1 MRRGRTT
8 PEKLPSTLK
17 SGAERL
23 ERLAPEGIGLHSDV
37 AVITAGA
44 SEPLAPQNV
53 PIDGVDALALQRL
66 RADIIGHDTV
76 PSAPTILFEILHI
89 LDDENAGLRDLFG
102 AIERD
107 PGLTAKLLRTANSSF
122 FGQARTVD
130 SVERAVTVLGVA
142 MVRSLAVSVAVFHS
156 VGDSLAAAAVDK
168 IWHHSL
174 ATATTA
180 RLLATRTKLGDHD
193 DAFTAGLLHDAGRM
207 LLMRRFPDLYR
218 DPEADAGIEDVE
230 RGHVGV
236 DHGVVGGWLFDA
248 WNLPPAIVQ
257 AVAQH
262 HAEHPAPGLP
272 TLIFTANLMTRHPDG
287 ALLLAEASDLHAAA
301 ARNAAESC
309 GLTREAWSELA
320 GAPQGGGRS

>member
-1 MRRGRTT
+1 MAQGT
-8 PEKLPSTLK
+8 
-17 SGAERL
+17 
-23 ERLAPEGIGLHSDV
+23 
-37 AVITAGA
+37 
-44 SEPLAPQNV
+44 SEPLVPQNV
-53 PIDGVDALALQRL
+53 TAVGEDTLALQRL

-76 PSAPTILFEILHI
+76 PSAPAIMFEILHI

-107 PGLTAKLLRTANSSF
+107 PGLTAKVLKTANSSF

-130 SVERAVTVLGVA
+130 TVERAVTVLGVA
-142 MVRSLAVSVAVFHS
+142 LVRSLAVSVAVFDT
-156 VGDSLAAAAVDK
+156 VGERLSAALVDR

-180 RLLATRTKLGDHD
+180 RLLATRTKLGDRD

-207 LLMRRFPDLYR
+207 LLMRRFPELYR
-218 DPEADAGIEDVE
+218 DPEAEAGIEDVE
-230 RGHVGV
+230 RSHVGV

-272 TLIFTANLMTRHPDG
+272 TLVFIANLMTRHPDG

-301 ARNAAESC
+301 ARNAAQSC
-309 GLTREAWSELA
+309 GLTRETWSELA
-320 GAPQGGGRS
+320 GAPQGDGRS

>member
-1 MRRGRTT
+1 M
-8 PEKLPSTLK
+8 
-17 SGAERL
+17 
-23 ERLAPEGIGLHSDV
+23 GLHLDAAAMAQGNREPV
-37 AVITAGA
+37 APQSGPAITAD
-44 SEPLAPQNV
+44 P
-53 PIDGVDALALQRL
+53 LALQRL

-76 PSAPTILFEILHI
+76 PSAPAILFEILQI
-89 LDDENAGLRDLFG
+89 LADEDAGLRGLFE
-102 AIERD
+102 AVERD
-107 PGLTAKLLRTANSSF
+107 PGLTAKVLRTANSTF

-130 SVERAVTVLGVA
+130 TVERAVLVLGCA
-142 MVRSLAVSVAVFHS
+142 MVRSIAVSAAVFDRVGERLPAS
-156 VGDSLAAAAVDK
+156 VVDR

-180 RLLATRTKLGDHD
+180 RLLATRTKLGDRD
-193 DAFTAGLLHDAGRM
+193 DAFTAGLLHEAGRL
-207 LLMRRFPDLYR
+207 LLMRRYPALYA
-218 DPEADAGIEDVE
+218 DPEADAGIETAE
-230 RGHVGV
+230 RAQIGV
-236 DHGVVGGWLFDA
+236 DHGVVGGWLFEA

-301 ARNAAESC
+301 ARNAAEAF

-320 GAPQGGGRS
+320 SGPPGNPRS

>member
-1 MRRGRTT
+1 
-8 PEKLPSTLK
+8 
-17 SGAERL
+17 
-23 ERLAPEGIGLHSDV
+23 LAQGYRVPV
-37 AVITAGA
+37 
-44 SEPLAPQNV
+44 APQGGPAV
-53 PIDGVDALALQRL
+53 GADPVALLRL

-76 PSAPTILFEILHI
+76 PSAPAILFEILQI
-89 LDDENAGLRDLFG
+89 LADEDAGLRDLFG

-107 PGLTAKLLRTANSSF
+107 PGLTARVLRTANSTF

-130 SVERAVTVLGVA
+130 TVERAVLVLGVA
-142 MVRSLAVSVAVFHS
+142 MVRSLEVSVAVFDR
-156 VGDSLAAAAVDK
+156 VGDKLSAALVDR

-180 RLLATRTKLGDHD
+180 RLLATRTKLGDRD

-207 LLMRRFPDLYR
+207 LLMRRFPALHA
-218 DPEADAGIEDVE
+218 DPEADAGIEAVE
-230 RGHVGV
+230 RAQIGV
-236 DHGVVGGWLFDA
+236 DHGVVGGWLFEA

-257 AVAQH
+257 AVSQH

-287 ALLLAEASDLHAAA
+287 ALLLAEASDQHAAA
-301 ARNAAESC
+301 ARNAAEAF

-320 GAPQGGGRS
+320 SGPQGSARS

>member
-1 MRRGRTT
+1 MAQGGSQPLDPQSAT
-8 PEKLPSTLK
+8 
-17 SGAERL
+17 G
-23 ERLAPEGIGLHSDV
+23 GSD
-37 AVITAGA
+37 
-44 SEPLAPQNV
+44 PLV
-53 PIDGVDALALQRL
+53 LQRL

-76 PSAPTILFEILHI
+76 PSAPAILFEILRM
-89 LDDENAGLRDLFG
+89 LEDEDAELKDLLG

-107 PGLTAKLLRTANSSF
+107 PGLTAKVLRTANSSF

-130 SVERAVTVLGVA
+130 SVERAVLVLGVA
-142 MVRSLAVSVAVFHS
+142 MVRSLAISAAVFES
-156 VGDSLAAAAVDK
+156 VGSQLEAGVIDQ
-168 IWHHSL
+168 IWQHSL

-180 RLLATRTKLGDHD
+180 RLLATRTGMGNRD

-207 LLMRRFPDLYR
+207 LLMRRFADLYAAHR
-218 DPEADAGIEDVE
+218 ADASIEHLE
-230 RGHVGV
+230 REVVGV
-236 DHGVVGGWLFDA
+236 DHGVAGGWLFEA

-301 ARNAAESC
+301 ARAAAESF
-309 GLTREAWSELA
+309 GLTRETWSELA
-320 GAPQGGGRS
+320 GGPRDARS

>member
-1 MRRGRTT
+1 M
-8 PEKLPSTLK
+8 
-17 SGAERL
+17 
-23 ERLAPEGIGLHSDV
+23 HSD
-37 AVITAGA
+37 AAAMAQGT
-44 SEPLAPQNV
+44 SEPLVPQNV
-53 PIDGVDALALQRL
+53 TAVGEDTLALQRL

-76 PSAPTILFEILHI
+76 PSAPAIMFEILHI

-107 PGLTAKLLRTANSSF
+107 PGLTAKVLKTANSSF

-130 SVERAVTVLGVA
+130 TVERAVTVLGVA
-142 MVRSLAVSVAVFHS
+142 LVRSLAVSVAVFDT
-156 VGDSLAAAAVDK
+156 VGERLSAALVDR

-180 RLLATRTKLGDHD
+180 RLLASRTKMGDRD

-207 LLMRRFPDLYR
+207 LLMRRFPALYGAADV
-218 DPEADAGIEDVE
+218 DPGIESVE
-230 RGHVGV
+230 RAEIGV
-236 DHGVVGGWLFDA
+236 DHAVVGGWLFEA
-248 WNLPPAIVQ
+248 WSLPPAIVQ

-262 HAEHPAPGLP
+262 HSEHPAPGLP

-287 ALLLAEASDLHAAA
+287 ALLLAEASEVHAAA

-320 GAPQGGGRS
+320 GNPQGGSRS

>member
-1 MRRGRTT
+1 M
-8 PEKLPSTLK
+8 
-17 SGAERL
+17 
-23 ERLAPEGIGLHSDV
+23 GLHSD
-37 AVITAGA
+37 AAAMAQGT
-44 SEPLAPQNV
+44 SEPLAPQSAS
-53 PIDGVDALALQRL
+53 GAGGDALALQRL

-76 PSAPTILFEILHI
+76 PSAPAILFEILHI
-89 LDDENAGLRDLFG
+89 LDDDNAGLRGLFG

-107 PGLTAKLLRTANSSF
+107 PGLTAKVLRTANSSF

-130 SVERAVTVLGVA
+130 TVERAVTVLGVA
-142 MVRSLAVSVAVFHS
+142 MVRSLAVSVAVFDS
-156 VGDSLAAAAVDK
+156 VGDRLSAALVDQV
-168 IWHHSL
+168 WHHSL

-180 RLLATRTKLGDHD
+180 RLLATRTRMGDHD

-207 LLMRRFPDLYR
+207 LLARRFPALYGG
-218 DPEADAGIEDVE
+218 PELAGGVETVE
-230 RGHVGV
+230 RAQIGV
-236 DHGVVGGWLFDA
+236 DHGVVGGWLFEA

-287 ALLLAEASDLHAAA
+287 ALLLAEASEVHAAA
-301 ARNAAESC
+301 ARSAAESC

-320 GAPQGGGRS
+320 GGPQGGSRS

>member
-1 MRRGRTT
+1 MAENEA
-8 PEKLPSTLK
+8 PTLK
-17 SGAERL
+17 SGGERH
-23 ERLAPEGIGLHSDV
+23 EQRAPEGMVLHSD
-37 AVITAGA
+37 AAAMAQGTR
-44 SEPLAPQNV
+44 EPLAPH
-53 PIDGVDALALQRL
+53 DASVVGTDAAALQRL

-76 PSAPTILFEILHI
+76 PSAPAIMFEILHI

-107 PGLTAKLLRTANSSF
+107 PGLTAKVLKTANSSF

-130 SVERAVTVLGVA
+130 TVDRAVTVLGVA
-142 MVRSLAVSVAVFHS
+142 MVRSLAISVAVFDT
-156 VGDSLAAAAVDK
+156 VGGGLSAAAVDQ

-180 RLLATRTKLGDHD
+180 RLLATRTKMGDRD
-193 DAFTAGLLHDAGRM
+193 DAFTAGLLHDSGRL
-207 LLMRRFPDLYR
+207 LLMRRFPALYAGAG
-218 DPEADAGIEDVE
+218 ADQGIESVE
-230 RGHVGV
+230 RAEIGV
-236 DHGVVGGWLFDA
+236 DHGVVGGWLFEA

-257 AVAQH
+257 AVALH

-287 ALLLAEASDLHAAA
+287 ALLLAEASEVHAAA
-301 ARNAAESC
+301 ARDAAESC

-320 GAPQGGGRS
+320 GGPQGGSRS

>member
-1 MRRGRTT
+1 M
-8 PEKLPSTLK
+8 
-17 SGAERL
+17 A
-23 ERLAPEGIGLHSDV
+23 LHSD
-37 AVITAGA
+37 AAAMSQGST
-44 SEPLAPQNV
+44 EPLAPHDV
-53 PIDGVDALALQRL
+53 SVVGADPLALQRL
-66 RADIIGHDTV
+66 RADVIGHDTV
-76 PSAPTILFEILHI
+76 PSAPAIMFEILHI

-107 PGLTAKLLRTANSSF
+107 PGLTAKVLKTANSSF

-142 MVRSLAVSVAVFHS
+142 MVRSLAISVAVFDS
-156 VGDSLAAAAVDK
+156 VGGGLSPAAVDQ

-180 RLLATRTKLGDHD
+180 RLLATRTKMGDRD
-193 DAFTAGLLHDAGRM
+193 DAFTAGLLHDSGRM
-207 LLMRRFPDLYR
+207 LLMRRFPALYASAA
-218 DPEADAGIEDVE
+218 ADAAIEDLE
-230 RGHVGV
+230 RVQVGV
-236 DHGVVGGWLFDA
+236 DHGVVGGWLFEA

-287 ALLLAEASDLHAAA
+287 ELLLAEASELHAAA
-301 ARNAAESC
+301 ARSAAETC
-309 GLTREAWSELA
+309 GLSREDWSELA
-320 GAPQGGGRS
+320 GGPQGAARS